1 MFGLDA
7 WYGMFRNALV
17 RPDLAWNGRSMHIC
31 AMIRDDSAH
40 LPAFGVLCSG
50 GGSNLQV
57 LLDRSASGDLPA
69 QPAWVVSNNC
79 DAMALERARKAGVP
93 ALHVSTRTEG
103 SDEGVCKRLLELIDQ
118 YDIQVLV
125 LAGYMRALPA
135 AVLQRLPGRIVNIHP
150 ALLPA
155 FGGKGMYGHHVHEA
169 VLARGVQWTGVT
181 IHLVT
186 ENYDEGPIL
195 RQRVV
200 AVHPYDTAET
210 LGARVLRLEHDTLW
224 REVRD
229 LLSRES

>member
-1 MFGLDA
+1 M
-7 WYGMFRNALV
+7 M
-17 RPDLAWNGRSMHIC
+17 
-31 AMIRDDSAH
+31 RDSSR
-40 LPAFGVLCSG
+40 LPAYAVLCSG

-57 LLDRSASGDLPA
+57 LLDRSASGDLPGR
-69 QPAWVVSNNC
+69 PAWVVSNNR
-79 DAMALERARKAGVP
+79 DAQALERARTAGVP
-93 ALHVSTRTEG
+93 ALHVSTRTDG
-103 SDEGVCKRLLELIDQ
+103 SDEGVGRRLVELIDEH
-118 YDIQVLV
+118 DVRVLV
-125 LAGYMRALPA
+125 LAGYMRALHPT
-135 AVLQRLPGRIVNIHP
+135 VLQRLPGRVVNIHP

-169 VLARGVQWTGVT
+169 VIARGTQWTGVT

-200 AVHPYDTAET
+200 AVNPQDTAES

-224 REVRD
+224 REVRA

>member
-1 MFGLDA
+1 
-7 WYGMFRNALV
+7 
-17 RPDLAWNGRSMHIC
+17 MHIC
-31 AMIRDDSAH
+31 AMISKPAADAASTSIAPSGS
-40 LPAFGVLCSG
+40 LPAYGVLCSG

-57 LLDRSASGDLPA
+57 LLDRSASGELPGR
-69 QPAWVVSNNC
+69 PAWVVSNNR

-103 SDEGVCKRLLELIDQ
+103 SDDGVGRRLVELIDEH
-118 YDIQVLV
+118 DVRVLV
-125 LAGYMRALPA
+125 LAGYMR
-135 AVLQRLPGRIVNIHP
+135 VLSPLVLRRLPGRILNIHP

-169 VLARGVQWTGVT
+169 VIARGVQWSGVT

-186 ENYDEGPIL
+186 EHYDEGPIL

-200 AVHPYDTAET
+200 AVRPHDTAES

-224 REVRD
+224 REVRA
-229 LLSRES
+229 LLTSES